1 MKLVC
6 GCGAASALA
15 GAGRAA
21 SAGGRT
27 GRSGTMGA
35 GWSGTMPFTAAS
47 GRSRLGSPVASS
59 GLGSSGCSTIS

>member
-6 GCGAASALA
+6 DCGTASALA
-15 GAGRAA
+15 GAGRAG
-21 SAGGRT
+21 SAAGAA

-35 GWSGTMPFTAAS
+35 GWSGMMPLTAAS